1 MRRESMRILL
11 TGAGGQ
17 IGRDLIAELGRRAP
31 SGKPPTIVAT
41 DLKPHA
47 ATTDGAGV
55 HWRKLDVTDE
65 GAVRSLFED
74 VRPDLVIHLAAIL
87 SASGEKNPQLAYAVN
102 QTGTWNV
109 LEAARTTGT
118 KRFVFTSS
126 IAVYG
131 PGLPDPTP
139 DDVPLHPQTIYG
151 CTKVAGELL
160 CEYYTRRGWLDCRGV
175 RFPGLISAS
184 LPGGGSSDY
193 ALFMYTEGV
202 RTGAYEAF
210 CRPDTRIPLMY
221 MPDGVRALAE
231 VADAPREQLT
241 RCIYNVAAFSPRADE
256 IAASVK
262 RALPDVEIT
271 YKAEPV
277 RQAILDSWPRAL
289 DDQAARKD
297 WGWQPEYD
305 LDAMTDDLVP
315 RVRELLA
322 RGVDLAAH

>member
-1 MRRESMRILL
+1 MRILL

-17 IGRDLIAELGRRAP
+17 IGRDLIEELGRRAP
-31 SGKPPTIVAT
+31 NGHRPTLIAT
-41 DLKPHA
+41 DLRPHA
-47 ATTDGAGV
+47 ATDAAPGV
-55 HWRKLDVTDE
+55 QWRGLDVTDE
-65 GAVRSLFED
+65 AATRALFDE

-87 SASGEKNPQLAYAVN
+87 SASGERNPTLAYAVN

-109 LEAARTTGT
+109 LEASRASGVA
-118 KRFVFTSS
+118 RFVFTSS

-131 PGLPDPTP
+131 PDLPDPTP
-139 DDVPLHPQTIYG
+139 DDVPLHPQTMYG

-202 RTGAYEAF
+202 RRGAYEAF

-221 MPDGVRALAE
+221 MPDGVRALLELAE
-231 VADAPREQLT
+231 APRERLS
-241 RCIYNVAAFSPRADE
+241 RSIYNIAAFSPRADE
-256 IAASVK
+256 IAASVA
-262 RALPDVEIT
+262 RAIPGTSIT
-271 YKAEPV
+271 YAPDPA

-289 DDQAARKD
+289 DDRAARDD
-297 WGWQPEYD
+297 WGWRPEYD
-305 LDAMTDDLVP
+305 LDGMTTDLIP
-315 RVRELLA
+315 RVRDLVA
-322 RGVDLAAH
+322 RGVDFTH